1 MIDDI
6 KDFLE
11 DYWLLVWMAIVGF
24 VLIGFVI
31 WLFIPRDYTLDVKR
45 IQWEYVVHI
54 EEFMV
59 QHHDDDRSKPSDA
72 YNVESHYHPRT
83 KTWMDDDG
91 KTHTRDD
98 SYWTYDYD
106 VNRWVETRSVVTMD
120 YDHEPFFGEYALKE
134 SNREDDI
141 GAERA
146 IEEKIYRALGTKIH
160 GDGEL
165 VELVIP
171 EDMWETL
178 VDTDEINYKESI
190 VGWPHNLVVAK

>member
-1 MIDDI
+1 MIDNI

-11 DYWLLVWMAIVGF
+11 DYWILVLMGAALVGF
-24 VLIGFVI
+24 VV

-59 QHHDDDRSKPSDA
+59 QHHDDERSKPSDA
-72 YNVESHYHPRT
+72 YNVKSHYHPRT
-83 KTWMDDDG
+83 KTWTDDDG
-91 KTHTRDD
+91 KTHTKDD

-106 VNRWVETRSVVTMD
+106 VNRWVETRSVVTTD
-120 YDHEPFFGEYALKE
+120 YDHSPYFGEYSLKE
-134 SNREDDI
+134 SQREDGI

-146 IEEKIYRALGTKIH
+146 IEEKIYRALGTEIH

-171 EDMWETL
+171 EDMWETIT
-178 VDTDEINYKESI
+178 DKDEINYKESI
-190 VGWPHNLVVAK
+190 VGWPHDLVVAK

>member
-1 MIDDI
+1 MLDVI

-11 DYWLLVWMAIVGF
+11 DYWLLVLMGVAF
-24 VLIGFVI
+24 IGFVV
-31 WLFIPRDYTLDVKR
+31 WMLVPRDYTLDVKR

-59 QHHDDDRSKPSDA
+59 QHHSSERSKPSDA
-72 YNVESHYHPRT
+72 YNVRSYYHPRT
-83 KTWMDDDG
+83 RTWTDEDG
-91 KTHTRDD
+91 KTHTEDD

-106 VNRWVETRSVVTMD
+106 VNRWVKTRDVVTTD
-120 YDHEPFFGEYALKE
+120 YDHSPYFGEYVLKE
-134 SNREDDI
+134 SQREDGI

-165 VELVIP
+165 VSIVIP

-178 VDTDEINYKESI
+178 TDNDEINYKQAK
-190 VGWPHNLVVAK
+190 VGGPIDPVVAK